1 MTEFIIIMLV
11 KMIVIFGAVMGTM
24 TYITLAERKILGYMQ
39 IRPGPNRVG
48 PWGLL
53 QPIADGIKLFLKED
67 IIPDHASKAVFV
79 IAPAMALIPA
89 VMTIAVVPFGPEM
102 TVFGR
107 KVTAYMAD
115 VNIGLLYIFSVSSM
129 GVYGIVLAG
138 WASESKYSLLGG
150 LRSSA
155 QMISY
160 ELSMGFAVV
169 GVLMMSQSL
178 SMVKIIEAQ
187 KGVWFII
194 PQFFGF
200 VIYIIAAIAEL
211 NRTPFDL
218 PEGESEL
225 VSGYF
230 TEYSSMKYAMFM
242 LAEYI
247 NIITVSGIVT
257 TLYLGGWHSFFIP
270 LPPLVWFMIKLL
282 AVVFFMIWVRATY
295 PRFRYDQLMTFG
307 WKVLLPASILNIL
320 FTPLFMK
327 IFGYL

>member
-1 MTEFIIIMLV
+1 MTEFIIIMLI
-11 KMIVIFGAVMGTM
+11 KMFVIFGAVMLTM
-24 TYITLAERKILGYMQ
+24 SYITLAERKILGYMQ

-67 IIPDHASKAVFV
+67 IIPDNASKAVFV

-89 VMTIAVVPFGPEM
+89 VMTIAVVPFGPAV
-102 TVFGR
+102 TIFGR
-107 KVTAYMAD
+107 SVDIYMAD
-115 VNIGLLYIFSVSSM
+115 INIGILYIFAVSSI
-129 GVYGIVLAG
+129 GVYGIVMAG
-138 WASESKYSLLGG
+138 WSSESKYSLLGG

-160 ELSMGFAVV
+160 ELSMGFAIV
-169 GVLMMSQSL
+169 GVIMMSQSL
-178 SMVKIIEAQ
+178 SMVKLIEAQ
-187 KGVWFII
+187 KGMWFII
-194 PQFFGF
+194 PQFLGF
-200 VIYIIAAIAEL
+200 AIYITAAIAEL

-257 TLYLGGWHSFFIP
+257 TLYLGGWHGPI
-270 LPPLVWFMIKLL
+270 LPPFIWFVVKLF
-282 AVVFFMIWVRATY
+282 AVVFFMIWVRATF

-307 WKVLLPASILNIL
+307 WKVLLPASIVNIL
-320 FTPLFMK
+320 LTAVFMTV
-327 IFGYL
+327 FG

>member
-11 KMIVIFGAVMGTM
+11 KMFVIFGAVMLTM

-67 IIPDHASKAVFV
+67 IIPDNASKVVFV

-89 VMTIAVVPFGPEM
+89 VMTIAVVPFGPAV
-102 TVFGR
+102 TIFGR
-107 KVTAYMAD
+107 PIDIYMAD
-115 VNIGLLYIFSVSSM
+115 INIGILYIFAVSSI

-138 WASESKYSLLGG
+138 WSSESKYSLLGG

-160 ELSMGFAVV
+160 ELSMGFAIV
-169 GVLMMSQSL
+169 GVIMMSQSL

-194 PQFFGF
+194 PQFLGF
-200 VIYIIAAIAEL
+200 AIYITAAIAEL

-257 TLYLGGWHSFFIP
+257 TLYLGGWGGPI
-270 LPPLVWFMIKLL
+270 LPPFIWFVVKLF
-282 AVVFFMIWVRATY
+282 AVVFFMIWVRATF

-307 WKVLLPASILNIL
+307 WKVLLPASIVNIL
-320 FTPLFMK
+320 LTAVFMTLFR
-327 IFGYL
+327 

>member
-1 MTEFIIIMLV
+1 MTEFVIVMLV
-11 KMIVIFGAVMGTM
+11 KMFVIFGAVMLTM

-39 IRPGPNRVG
+39 VRPGPNRVG

-67 IIPDHASKAVFV
+67 IIPDKAYKAVFV
-79 IAPAMALIPA
+79 IAPAMAMIPA
-89 VMTIAVVPFGPEM
+89 VMTLAVIPFGPEM

-115 VNIGLLYIFSVSSM
+115 VNIGILYIFAVSSI

-160 ELSMGFAVV
+160 ELSMGFAIV
-169 GVLMMSQSL
+169 GVLMMSESL

-187 KGVWFII
+187 TGVWFII

-200 VIYIIAAIAEL
+200 IIYITAAIAEL

-225 VSGYF
+225 VAGYF

-257 TLYLGGWHSFFIP
+257 TLYLGGWNGPI
-270 LPPLVWFMIKLL
+270 LPPLVWFLIKLL
-282 AVVFFMIWVRATY
+282 AVVFLMIWVRATY

-307 WKVLLPASILNIL
+307 WKVLLPASIVNIL
-320 FTPLFMK
+320 LTPVFMK

>member
-11 KMIVIFGAVMGTM
+11 KMFVIFGAVMLTM

-67 IIPDHASKAVFV
+67 IIPDKAYKAVFV
-79 IAPAMALIPA
+79 IAPAMAMIPA
-89 VMTIAVVPFGPEM
+89 VMTLAVIPFGPEM

-115 VNIGLLYIFSVSSM
+115 VNIGILYIFAVSSI

-160 ELSMGFAVV
+160 ELSMGFAIV
-169 GVLMMSQSL
+169 GVLMMSESL

-187 KGVWFII
+187 TGVWFII

-200 VIYIIAAIAEL
+200 IIYITAAIAEL

-225 VSGYF
+225 VAGYF

-242 LAEYI
+242 LGEYI

-257 TLYLGGWHSFFIP
+257 TLYLGGWNGPI
-270 LPPLVWFMIKLL
+270 LPPLVWFLIKLL
-282 AVVFFMIWVRATY
+282 AIVFLMIWVRATY

-307 WKVLLPASILNIL
+307 WKVLLPASIVNIL
-320 FTPLFMK
+320 LTPVFMK

>member
-1 MTEFIIIMLV
+1 MTEFVIIMLV
-11 KMIVIFGAVMGTM
+11 KMFVIFGAVMLTM

-67 IIPDHASKAVFV
+67 IIPDNASKVVFV

-89 VMTIAVVPFGPEM
+89 VMTIAVVPFGPAV
-102 TVFGR
+102 TIFGR
-107 KVTAYMAD
+107 PIDIYMAD
-115 VNIGLLYIFSVSSM
+115 INIGILYIFAVSSI

-138 WASESKYSLLGG
+138 WSSESKYSLLGG

-160 ELSMGFAVV
+160 ELSMGFAIV
-169 GVLMMSQSL
+169 GVIMLSQSL
-178 SMVKIIEAQ
+178 SMVTIIEAQ

-194 PQFFGF
+194 PQFLGF
-200 VIYIIAAIAEL
+200 AIYITAAIAEL

-257 TLYLGGWHSFFIP
+257 TLYLGGWHGPI
-270 LPPLVWFMIKLL
+270 LPPFIWFIVKLF
-282 AVVFFMIWVRATY
+282 AVVFFMIWVRATF

-307 WKVLLPASILNIL
+307 WKVLLPASIVNIL
-320 FTPLFMK
+320 LTAVFMTV
-327 IFGYL
+327 FG

>member
-1 MTEFIIIMLV
+1 MTEFVIIMLV
-11 KMIVIFGAVMGTM
+11 KMFVIFGAVMLTM

-67 IIPDHASKAVFV
+67 IIPDNASKVVFV

-89 VMTIAVVPFGPEM
+89 VMTIAVVPFGPAV
-102 TVFGR
+102 TIFGR
-107 KVTAYMAD
+107 SVDIYMAD
-115 VNIGLLYIFSVSSM
+115 INIGILYIFAVSSI

-138 WASESKYSLLGG
+138 WSSESKYSLLGG

-160 ELSMGFAVV
+160 ELSMGFAIV
-169 GVLMMSQSL
+169 GVIMMSQSL

-194 PQFFGF
+194 PQFLGF
-200 VIYIIAAIAEL
+200 AIYITAAIAEL

-257 TLYLGGWHSFFIP
+257 TLYLGRWHGPI
-270 LPPLVWFMIKLL
+270 LPPFFWFMVKLF
-282 AVVFFMIWVRATY
+282 AVVFFMIWVRATF

-307 WKVLLPASILNIL
+307 WKVLLPASIVNIL
-320 FTPLFMK
+320 LTAVFMTV
-327 IFGYL
+327 FG

>member
-1 MTEFIIIMLV
+1 MTEFVIVMLV
-11 KMIVIFGAVMGTM
+11 KMFVIFGAVMLTM

-39 IRPGPNRVG
+39 VRPGPNRVG

-67 IIPDHASKAVFV
+67 IIPDKAYKAVFV
-79 IAPAMALIPA
+79 IAPAMAMIPA
-89 VMTIAVVPFGPEM
+89 VMTLAVIPFGPEM

-115 VNIGLLYIFSVSSM
+115 VNIGILYIFAVSSI

-160 ELSMGFAVV
+160 ELSMGFAIV
-169 GVLMMSQSL
+169 GVLMMSESL

-187 KGVWFII
+187 TGVWFII

-200 VIYIIAAIAEL
+200 IIYITAAIAEL

-225 VSGYF
+225 VAGYF

-242 LAEYI
+242 LGEYI
-247 NIITVSGIVT
+247 NIISVSGIVT
-257 TLYLGGWHSFFIP
+257 TLYLGGWNGPI
-270 LPPLVWFMIKLL
+270 LPPLVWFLIKLL
-282 AVVFFMIWVRATY
+282 AIVFLMIWVRATY

-307 WKVLLPASILNIL
+307 WKVLLPASIVNIL
-320 FTPLFMK
+320 LTPAFMK

>member
-1 MTEFIIIMLV
+1 MTEFVIIMLV
-11 KMIVIFGAVMGTM
+11 KMFVIFGAVMGTM

-53 QPIADGIKLFLKED
+53 QPVADGIKLFLKED
-67 IIPDHASKAVFV
+67 IIPDNASKIVFV
-79 IAPAMALIPA
+79 IAPAMAMIPA

-102 TVFGR
+102 SMFGYP
-107 KVTAYMAD
+107 VSLFMAD
-115 VNIGLLYIFSVSSM
+115 INIGILYIFAVSSM

-138 WASESKYSLLGG
+138 WSSESKYSLLGG

-160 ELSMGFAVV
+160 ELSMGFAIV
-169 GVLMMSQSL
+169 GVIMMSQSL
-178 SMVKIIEAQ
+178 SMVKIIDAQ
-187 KGVWFII
+187 KGLWFII
-194 PQFFGF
+194 PQFLGF
-200 VIYIIAAIAEL
+200 AIYITAAIAEL

-257 TLYLGGWHSFFIP
+257 TLYLGGWNGPVF
-270 LPPLVWFMIKLL
+270 PPLAWFMLKLF
-282 AVVFFMIWVRATY
+282 AVVFFMIWVRATF

-307 WKVLLPASILNIL
+307 WKVLLPASIVNVLL
-320 FTPLFMK
+320 TAVFMTV
-327 IFGYL
+327 FG

>member
-11 KMIVIFGAVMGTM
+11 KMFVIFGAVMLTM
-24 TYITLAERKILGYMQ
+24 TYITLAERKLLGYMQ

-67 IIPDHASKAVFV
+67 IIPDNASKVVFV

-89 VMTIAVVPFGPEM
+89 VMTIAVVPFGPAV
-102 TVFGR
+102 TIFGR
-107 KVTAYMAD
+107 SVDIYMAD
-115 VNIGLLYIFSVSSM
+115 INIGILYIFAVSSI

-138 WASESKYSLLGG
+138 WSSESKYSLLGG

-160 ELSMGFAVV
+160 ELSMGFAIV
-169 GVLMMSQSL
+169 GVIMMSQSL

-194 PQFFGF
+194 PQFLGF
-200 VIYIIAAIAEL
+200 AIYITAAIAEL

-257 TLYLGGWHSFFIP
+257 TLYLGGWHGPI
-270 LPPLVWFMIKLL
+270 LPPFIWFIVKLF
-282 AVVFFMIWVRATY
+282 AVVFFMIWVRATF

-307 WKVLLPASILNIL
+307 WKVLLPASIVNIL
-320 FTPLFMK
+320 LTAVFMTV
-327 IFGYL
+327 FG

>member
-11 KMIVIFGAVMGTM
+11 KMFVIFGAVMLTM

-67 IIPDHASKAVFV
+67 IIPDNASKAVFV

-89 VMTIAVVPFGPEM
+89 VMTIAVVPFGPAV
-102 TVFGR
+102 TIFGR
-107 KVTAYMAD
+107 PIDIYMAD
-115 VNIGLLYIFSVSSM
+115 INIGILYIFAVSSI

-138 WASESKYSLLGG
+138 WSSESKYSLLGG

-160 ELSMGFAVV
+160 ELSMGFAIV
-169 GVLMMSQSL
+169 GVIMMSQSL

-194 PQFFGF
+194 PQFLGF
-200 VIYIIAAIAEL
+200 AIYITAAIAEL

-247 NIITVSGIVT
+247 NIITVSGVVT
-257 TLYLGGWHSFFIP
+257 TLYLGGWHGPI
-270 LPPLVWFMIKLL
+270 LPPFIWFVVKLF
-282 AVVFFMIWVRATY
+282 AVVFFMIWGRATF

-307 WKVLLPASILNIL
+307 WKVLLPASIVNIL
-320 FTPLFMK
+320 LTAVFMTV
-327 IFGYL
+327 FGEL

>member
-11 KMIVIFGAVMGTM
+11 KMFVIFGAVMLTM
-24 TYITLAERKILGYMQ
+24 TYITLAERKLLGYMQ

-67 IIPDHASKAVFV
+67 IIPDNASKVVFV

-89 VMTIAVVPFGPEM
+89 VMTIAVVPFGPAV
-102 TVFGR
+102 TIFGR
-107 KVTAYMAD
+107 SVDIYMAD
-115 VNIGLLYIFSVSSM
+115 INIGILYIFAVSSI

-138 WASESKYSLLGG
+138 WSSESKYSLLGG

-160 ELSMGFAVV
+160 ELSMGFAIV
-169 GVLMMSQSL
+169 GVIMLSQSL
-178 SMVKIIEAQ
+178 SMVTIIEAQ

-194 PQFFGF
+194 PQFLGF
-200 VIYIIAAIAEL
+200 AIYITAAIAEL

-257 TLYLGGWHSFFIP
+257 TLYLGGWGGPI
-270 LPPLVWFMIKLL
+270 LPPFIWFVVKLF
-282 AVVFFMIWVRATY
+282 AVVFFMIWVRATF

-307 WKVLLPASILNIL
+307 WKVLLPASIVNIL
-320 FTPLFMK
+320 LTAVFMTV
-327 IFGYL
+327 FG

>member
-1 MTEFIIIMLV
+1 MTEFVMIMLV
-11 KMIVIFGAVMGTM
+11 KMFVIFGAVMLTM

-67 IIPDHASKAVFV
+67 IIPDNASKVVFV

-89 VMTIAVVPFGPEM
+89 VMTIAVVPFGPAV
-102 TVFGR
+102 TIFGR
-107 KVTAYMAD
+107 SVDIYMAD
-115 VNIGLLYIFSVSSM
+115 INIGILYIFAVSSI

-138 WASESKYSLLGG
+138 WSSESKYSLLGG

-160 ELSMGFAVV
+160 ELSMGFAIV
-169 GVLMMSQSL
+169 GVIMMSQSL

-194 PQFFGF
+194 PQFLGF
-200 VIYIIAAIAEL
+200 AIYITAAIAEL

-257 TLYLGGWHSFFIP
+257 TLYLGGWGGPI
-270 LPPLVWFMIKLL
+270 LPPFIWFVVKLF
-282 AVVFFMIWVRATY
+282 AVVFFMIWVRATF

-307 WKVLLPASILNIL
+307 WKVLLPASIVNIL
-320 FTPLFMK
+320 LTAVFMTV
-327 IFGYL
+327 FG

>member
-1 MTEFIIIMLV
+1 MTEFVTIMIV
-11 KMIVIFGAVMGTM
+11 KMVVIFAAVMGTM

-67 IIPDHASKAVFV
+67 IIPDKASKAVFV

-89 VMTIAVVPFGPEM
+89 VMTIAVVPFGP
-102 TVFGR
+102 TVTILGR
-107 KVTAYMAD
+107 PVDIYMAD
-115 VNIGLLYIFSVSSM
+115 LNIGILYIFAVSSI

-150 LRSSA
+150 LRASA

-160 ELSMGFAVV
+160 ELSMGFAIV
-169 GVLMMSQSL
+169 GVIMMSQSL

-187 KGVWFII
+187 QGVWFIV
-194 PQFFGF
+194 PQLFGF
-200 VIYIIAAIAEL
+200 IIYITAAMAEL

-225 VSGYF
+225 VAGYF

-257 TLYLGGWHSFFIP
+257 TLYLGGWSGP
-270 LPPLVWFMIKLL
+270 VLPPLLWFVIKLL
-282 AVVFFMIWVRATY
+282 AVVFFMIWVRATV
-295 PRFRYDQLMTFG
+295 PRLRYDQLMTLG
-307 WKVLLPASILNIL
+307 WKVLLPASIVNIL
-320 FTPLFMK
+320 LTPIIMK

>member
-1 MTEFIIIMLV
+1 MTEFVIIMLV
-11 KMIVIFGAVMGTM
+11 KMFVIFGAVMLTM

-67 IIPDHASKAVFV
+67 IIPDNASKVVFV

-89 VMTIAVVPFGPEM
+89 VMTIAVVPFGPAV
-102 TVFGR
+102 TIFGR
-107 KVTAYMAD
+107 SVDIYMAD
-115 VNIGLLYIFSVSSM
+115 INIGILYIFAVSSI

-138 WASESKYSLLGG
+138 WSSESKYSLLGG

-160 ELSMGFAVV
+160 ELSMGFAIV
-169 GVLMMSQSL
+169 GVIMMSQSL

-194 PQFFGF
+194 PQFLGF
-200 VIYIIAAIAEL
+200 AIYITAAIAEL

-257 TLYLGGWHSFFIP
+257 TLYLGGWHGPI
-270 LPPLVWFMIKLL
+270 LPPFIWFMIKLFT
-282 AVVFFMIWVRATY
+282 VVFFMIWVRATF

-307 WKVLLPASILNIL
+307 WKVLLPASIVNIL
-320 FTPLFMK
+320 LTAVFMTV
-327 IFGYL
+327 FG

>member
-11 KMIVIFGAVMGTM
+11 KMFVIFGAVMLTM

-67 IIPDHASKAVFV
+67 IIPDNASKAVFV

-89 VMTIAVVPFGPEM
+89 VMTIAVVPFGPAV
-102 TVFGR
+102 TIFGR
-107 KVTAYMAD
+107 PIDIYMAD
-115 VNIGLLYIFSVSSM
+115 INIGILYIFAVSSI

-138 WASESKYSLLGG
+138 WSSESKYSLLGG

-160 ELSMGFAVV
+160 ELSMGFAIV
-169 GVLMMSQSL
+169 GVIMLSQSL

-194 PQFFGF
+194 PQFLGF
-200 VIYIIAAIAEL
+200 AIYITAAIAEL

-257 TLYLGGWHSFFIP
+257 TLYLGGWHGPI
-270 LPPLVWFMIKLL
+270 LPPFIWFIVKLF
-282 AVVFFMIWVRATY
+282 AVVFFMIWVRATF

-307 WKVLLPASILNIL
+307 WKVLLPASIVNIL
-320 FTPLFMK
+320 LTAVFMTV
-327 IFGYL
+327 FGEL

>member
-1 MTEFIIIMLV
+1 MTEFVIIMLV
-11 KMIVIFGAVMGTM
+11 KMFVIFGAVMLTM

-67 IIPDHASKAVFV
+67 IIPDNASKVVFV

-89 VMTIAVVPFGPEM
+89 VMTIAVVPFGPAV
-102 TVFGR
+102 TIFGR
-107 KVTAYMAD
+107 PIDIYMAD
-115 VNIGLLYIFSVSSM
+115 INIGILYIFAVSSI

-138 WASESKYSLLGG
+138 WSSESKYSLLGG

-160 ELSMGFAVV
+160 ELSMGFAIV
-169 GVLMMSQSL
+169 GVIMLSQSL
-178 SMVKIIEAQ
+178 SMVTIIEAQ

-194 PQFFGF
+194 PQFLGF
-200 VIYIIAAIAEL
+200 AIYITAAIAEL

-257 TLYLGGWHSFFIP
+257 TLYLGGWHGPI
-270 LPPLVWFMIKLL
+270 LPPFIWFMVKLF
-282 AVVFFMIWVRATY
+282 AVVFFMIWVRATF

-307 WKVLLPASILNIL
+307 WKVLLPASIVNIL
-320 FTPLFMK
+320 LTAVFMTV
-327 IFGYL
+327 FG

>member
-1 MTEFIIIMLV
+1 MTEFVIIMIV
-11 KMIVIFGAVMGTM
+11 KMIVIFAAVMLTM

-67 IIPDHASKAVFV
+67 IIPDKAYKAVFV
-79 IAPAMALIPA
+79 IAPAMAMIPA
-89 VMTIAVVPFGPEM
+89 VMTLAVVPFGPEM
-102 TVFGR
+102 NVFGR

-115 VNIGLLYIFSVSSM
+115 VNIGILYIFAVSSI

-160 ELSMGFAVV
+160 ELSMGFAIV

-200 VIYIIAAIAEL
+200 IIYITAAIAEL

-225 VSGYF
+225 VAGYF

-242 LAEYI
+242 LGEYI

-257 TLYLGGWHSFFIP
+257 TLYLGGWSGP
-270 LPPLVWFMIKLL
+270 VLPPLVWFLIKLL

-320 FTPLFMK
+320 LTPVFMK

>member
-11 KMIVIFGAVMGTM
+11 KMFVIFGAVMLTM

-67 IIPDHASKAVFV
+67 IIPDNASKAVFV

-89 VMTIAVVPFGPEM
+89 VMTIAVVPFGPAV
-102 TVFGR
+102 TIFGR
-107 KVTAYMAD
+107 PIDIYMAD
-115 VNIGLLYIFSVSSM
+115 INIGILYIFAVSSI

-138 WASESKYSLLGG
+138 WSSESKYSLLGG

-160 ELSMGFAVV
+160 ELSMGFAIV
-169 GVLMMSQSL
+169 GVIMLSQSL

-194 PQFFGF
+194 PQFLGF
-200 VIYIIAAIAEL
+200 AIYITAAIAEL

-257 TLYLGGWHSFFIP
+257 TLYLGGWHGPI
-270 LPPLVWFMIKLL
+270 LPPFIWFIVKLF
-282 AVVFFMIWVRATY
+282 AVVFFMIWVRATF

-307 WKVLLPASILNIL
+307 WKVLLPASIVNIL
-320 FTPLFMK
+320 LTAVFMTV
-327 IFGYL
+327 FG

>member
-11 KMIVIFGAVMGTM
+11 KMFVIFGAVMLTM

-67 IIPDHASKAVFV
+67 IIPDNASKVVFV

-89 VMTIAVVPFGPEM
+89 VMTIAVVPFGPAV
-102 TVFGR
+102 TIFGR
-107 KVTAYMAD
+107 SVDIYMAD
-115 VNIGLLYIFSVSSM
+115 INIGILYIFAVSSI

-138 WASESKYSLLGG
+138 WSSESKYSLLGG

-160 ELSMGFAVV
+160 ELSMGFAIV
-169 GVLMMSQSL
+169 GVIMLSQSL
-178 SMVKIIEAQ
+178 SMVTIIEAQ

-194 PQFFGF
+194 PQFLGF
-200 VIYIIAAIAEL
+200 AIYITAAIAEL

-257 TLYLGGWHSFFIP
+257 TLYLGGWGGPI
-270 LPPLVWFMIKLL
+270 LPPFIWFVVKLF
-282 AVVFFMIWVRATY
+282 AVVFFMIWVRATF

-307 WKVLLPASILNIL
+307 WKVLLPASIVNIL
-320 FTPLFMK
+320 LTAVFMTV
-327 IFGYL
+327 FG

>member
-1 MTEFIIIMLV
+1 MTEFVIIMLV
-11 KMIVIFGAVMGTM
+11 KMFVIFGAVMLTM

-67 IIPDHASKAVFV
+67 IIPDNASKVVFV

-89 VMTIAVVPFGPEM
+89 VMTIAVVPFGPAV
-102 TVFGR
+102 TIFGR
-107 KVTAYMAD
+107 SVDIYMAD
-115 VNIGLLYIFSVSSM
+115 INIGILYIFAVSSI

-138 WASESKYSLLGG
+138 WSSESKYSLLGG

-160 ELSMGFAVV
+160 ELSMGFAIV
-169 GVLMMSQSL
+169 GVIMMSQSL

-194 PQFFGF
+194 PQFIGF
-200 VIYIIAAIAEL
+200 AIYITAAIAEL

-257 TLYLGGWHSFFIP
+257 TLYLGGWHGPIMPPFI
-270 LPPLVWFMIKLL
+270 WFMVKLF
-282 AVVFFMIWVRATY
+282 AVVFFMIWVRATF

-307 WKVLLPASILNIL
+307 WKVLLPASIVNIL
-320 FTPLFMK
+320 LTAVFMTV
-327 IFGYL
+327 FG

>member
-11 KMIVIFGAVMGTM
+11 KMFVIFGAVMLTM

-67 IIPDHASKAVFV
+67 IIPDNASKVVFV

-89 VMTIAVVPFGPEM
+89 VMTIAVVPFGPAV
-102 TVFGR
+102 TIFGR
-107 KVTAYMAD
+107 SVDIYMAD
-115 VNIGLLYIFSVSSM
+115 INIGILYIFAVSSI

-138 WASESKYSLLGG
+138 WSSESKYSLLGG

-160 ELSMGFAVV
+160 ELSMGFAIV
-169 GVLMMSQSL
+169 GVIMMSQSL

-194 PQFFGF
+194 PQFLGF
-200 VIYIIAAIAEL
+200 AIYITAAIAEL

-257 TLYLGGWHSFFIP
+257 TLYLGGWHGPI
-270 LPPLVWFMIKLL
+270 LPPFIWFMVKLF
-282 AVVFFMIWVRATY
+282 AVVFFMIWVRATF

-307 WKVLLPASILNIL
+307 WKVLLPASIVNIL
-320 FTPLFMK
+320 LTAVFMTV
-327 IFGYL
+327 FG

>member
-1 MTEFIIIMLV
+1 MTELVIIMLI
-11 KMIVIFGAVMGTM
+11 KMFVIFGAVMLTM
-24 TYITLAERKILGYMQ
+24 SYITLAERKILGYMQ

-53 QPIADGIKLFLKED
+53 QPIADGIKLFFKED
-67 IIPDHASKAVFV
+67 IIPDKASKVVFI
-79 IAPAMALIPA
+79 IAPAMAMIPA
-89 VMTIAVVPFGPEM
+89 IMTLAVIPFGPDM

-107 KVTAYMAD
+107 KVTAYMSD
-115 VNIGLLYIFSVSSM
+115 INIGILYIFAVSSI

-138 WASESKYSLLGG
+138 WSSESKYSLLGG

-160 ELSMGFAVV
+160 ELSMGFAIV

-187 KGVWFII
+187 KGIWFII

-200 VIYIIAAIAEL
+200 VIYMTAAIAEL

-257 TLYLGGWHSFFIP
+257 TLYLGGWSGPI
-270 LPPLVWFMIKLL
+270 LPPLVWFMIKLF
-282 AVVFFMIWVRATY
+282 AIVFFMIWVRATY

-307 WKVLLPASILNIL
+307 WKVLLPASIANIL
-320 FTPLFMK
+320 LTPVVMK

>member
-1 MTEFIIIMLV
+1 MTEFVIIMLV
-11 KMIVIFGAVMGTM
+11 KMLVIFGAVIFVM

-53 QPIADGIKLFLKED
+53 QPIADGIKLFMKED
-67 IIPDHASKAVFV
+67 IIPDKAYKAVFI
-79 IAPAMALIPA
+79 IAPALAMIPA
-89 VMTIAVVPFGPEM
+89 IMTLAVIPFGPTVNILGRPVDIYM
-102 TVFGR
+102 T
-107 KVTAYMAD
+107 D
-115 VNIGLLYIFSVSSM
+115 VNIGILYIFAVSSI

-138 WASESKYSLLGG
+138 WSSESKYSLLGG

-160 ELSMGFAVV
+160 ELSMGFALV
-169 GVLMMSQSL
+169 GVIMMSESL

-200 VIYIIAAIAEL
+200 VIYLTAAMAEL

-225 VSGYF
+225 VAGYF
-230 TEYSSMKYAMFM
+230 TEYGSMKYAMFM
-242 LAEYI
+242 LGEYI
-247 NIITVSGIVT
+247 NIITVSGVVT
-257 TLYLGGWHSFFIP
+257 TLYLGGWSGP
-270 LPPLVWFMIKLL
+270 VLPPLAWFMIKLL
-282 AVVFFMIWVRATY
+282 AVVFFMIWIRATY

-307 WKVLLPASILNIL
+307 WKVLLPASIVNIL
-320 FTPLFMK
+320 LTPVFMK

>member
-11 KMIVIFGAVMGTM
+11 KMFVIFGAVMLTM

-67 IIPDHASKAVFV
+67 IIPDNASKVVFV

-89 VMTIAVVPFGPEM
+89 VMTIAVVPFGPAV
-102 TVFGR
+102 TIFGR
-107 KVTAYMAD
+107 SVDIYMAD
-115 VNIGLLYIFSVSSM
+115 INIGILYIFAVSSI

-138 WASESKYSLLGG
+138 WSSESKYSLLGG

-160 ELSMGFAVV
+160 ELSMGFAIV
-169 GVLMMSQSL
+169 GVIMMSQSL

-194 PQFFGF
+194 PQFLGF
-200 VIYIIAAIAEL
+200 AIYITAAIAEL

-257 TLYLGGWHSFFIP
+257 TLYLGGWGGPI
-270 LPPLVWFMIKLL
+270 LPPFIWFVVKLF
-282 AVVFFMIWVRATY
+282 AVVFFMIWVRATF

-307 WKVLLPASILNIL
+307 WKVLLPASIVNIL
-320 FTPLFMK
+320 LTAVFMTV
-327 IFGYL
+327 FG

>member
-1 MTEFIIIMLV
+1 MTEFVIIMLV
-11 KMIVIFGAVMGTM
+11 KMFVIFGAVMGTM

-67 IIPDHASKAVFV
+67 IIPDNASKAVFV

-89 VMTIAVVPFGPEM
+89 VMTIAVVPFGPE
-102 TVFGR
+102 VSILGR
-107 KVTAYMAD
+107 KVTLFMAD
-115 VNIGLLYIFSVSSM
+115 INIGILYIFAVSSI

-138 WASESKYSLLGG
+138 WSSESKYSLLGG

-160 ELSMGFAVV
+160 ELSMGFAIV
-169 GVLMMSQSL
+169 GVIMMSQSL

-187 KGVWFII
+187 KGAWFII
-194 PQFFGF
+194 PQFLGF
-200 VIYIIAAIAEL
+200 AIYITAAIAEL

-242 LAEYI
+242 LAEYV
-247 NIITVSGIVT
+247 NVITVSGIVT
-257 TLYLGGWHSFFIP
+257 TLYLGGWHGPI
-270 LPPLVWFMIKLL
+270 LPPFIWFMVKLF
-282 AVVFFMIWVRATY
+282 AVVFFMIWVRATF

-307 WKVLLPASILNIL
+307 WKVLLPASIVNIL
-320 FTPLFMK
+320 LTAVFMTV
-327 IFGYL
+327 FG

>member
-1 MTEFIIIMLV
+1 MTEFIIIMLI
-11 KMIVIFGAVMGTM
+11 KMFVIFGAVMGTM

-53 QPIADGIKLFLKED
+53 QPVADGIKLFLKED
-67 IIPDHASKAVFV
+67 IIPDNASKAVFV

-89 VMTIAVVPFGPEM
+89 VMTIAVVPFGPAV
-102 TVFGR
+102 TIFGR
-107 KVTAYMAD
+107 SVDIYMAD
-115 VNIGLLYIFSVSSM
+115 INIGILYIFAVSSI

-138 WASESKYSLLGG
+138 WSSESKYSLLGG

-160 ELSMGFAVV
+160 ELSMGFAIV
-169 GVLMMSQSL
+169 GVIMMSQSL
-178 SMVKIIEAQ
+178 SMVKLIEAQ
-187 KGVWFII
+187 KGMWFII
-194 PQFFGF
+194 PQFLGF
-200 VIYIIAAIAEL
+200 AIYITAAIAEL

-257 TLYLGGWHSFFIP
+257 TLYLGGWHGPI
-270 LPPLVWFMIKLL
+270 LPPFIWFVVKLF
-282 AVVFFMIWVRATY
+282 AVVFFMIWVRATF

-307 WKVLLPASILNIL
+307 WKVLLPASIVNIL
-320 FTPLFMK
+320 LTAVFMTV
-327 IFGYL
+327 FG

>member
-1 MTEFIIIMLV
+1 MTEFVIIMLV
-11 KMIVIFGAVMGTM
+11 KMFVIFGAVMLTM

-67 IIPDHASKAVFV
+67 IIPDNASKVVFV

-89 VMTIAVVPFGPEM
+89 VMTIAVVPFGPAV
-102 TVFGR
+102 TIFGR
-107 KVTAYMAD
+107 SVDIYMAD
-115 VNIGLLYIFSVSSM
+115 INIGILYIFAVSSI

-138 WASESKYSLLGG
+138 WSSESKYSLLGG

-160 ELSMGFAVV
+160 ELSMGFAIV
-169 GVLMMSQSL
+169 GVIMLSQSL
-178 SMVKIIEAQ
+178 SMVTIIEAQ

-194 PQFFGF
+194 PQFLGF
-200 VIYIIAAIAEL
+200 AIYITAAIAEL

-257 TLYLGGWHSFFIP
+257 TLYLGGWHGPI
-270 LPPLVWFMIKLL
+270 LPPFIWFIVKLF
-282 AVVFFMIWVRATY
+282 AVVFFMIWVRATF

-307 WKVLLPASILNIL
+307 WKVLLPASIVNIL
-320 FTPLFMK
+320 LTAVFMTV
-327 IFGYL
+327 FG

>member
-1 MTEFIIIMLV
+1 MTEFIIIMLI
-11 KMIVIFGAVMGTM
+11 KMFVIFGAVMLTM
-24 TYITLAERKILGYMQ
+24 SYITLAERKILGYMQ

-67 IIPDHASKAVFV
+67 IIPDNASKAVFV

-89 VMTIAVVPFGPEM
+89 VMTIAVVPFGPAV
-102 TVFGR
+102 TIFGR
-107 KVTAYMAD
+107 SVDIYMAD
-115 VNIGLLYIFSVSSM
+115 INIGILYIFAVSSI

-138 WASESKYSLLGG
+138 WSSESKYSLLGG

-160 ELSMGFAVV
+160 ELSMGFAIV
-169 GVLMMSQSL
+169 GVIMMSQSL
-178 SMVKIIEAQ
+178 SMVKLIEAQ
-187 KGVWFII
+187 KGMWFII
-194 PQFFGF
+194 PQFLGF
-200 VIYIIAAIAEL
+200 AIYITAAIAEL

-257 TLYLGGWHSFFIP
+257 TLYLGGWHGPI
-270 LPPLVWFMIKLL
+270 LPPFIWFVVKLF
-282 AVVFFMIWVRATY
+282 AVVFFMIWVRATF

-307 WKVLLPASILNIL
+307 WKVLLPASIVNIL
-320 FTPLFMK
+320 LTAVFMTV
-327 IFGYL
+327 FG

>member
-1 MTEFIIIMLV
+1 MTEFIIIMLI
-11 KMIVIFGAVMGTM
+11 KMVVIFAAVMGTM

-53 QPIADGIKLFLKED
+53 QPIADGLKLFLKED
-67 IIPDHASKAVFV
+67 IIPDKASKVVFV

-89 VMTIAVVPFGPEM
+89 VMTLAVIPFGPEV
-102 TVFGR
+102 TILGR
-107 KVTAYMAD
+107 QVDIYMAD
-115 VNIGLLYIFSVSSM
+115 LNIGILYIFAVSSI

-150 LRSSA
+150 LRASA

-160 ELSMGFAVV
+160 ELSMGFALI
-169 GVLMMSQSL
+169 GVIMMSQSL

-187 KGVWFII
+187 QGVWFIF
-194 PQFFGF
+194 PQLFGF
-200 VIYIIAAIAEL
+200 IIYITAAMAEL

-225 VSGYF
+225 VAGYF

-247 NIITVSGIVT
+247 NIITVSGVVT
-257 TLYLGGWHSFFIP
+257 TLYLGGWSGP
-270 LPPLVWFMIKLL
+270 VLPPLVWFVAKLL
-282 AVVFFMIWVRATY
+282 VVVFVMIWIRATV
-295 PRFRYDQLMTFG
+295 PRLRYDQLMTLG
-307 WKVLLPASILNIL
+307 WKVLLPASIVNIL
-320 FTPLFMK
+320 LTPLFMK

>member
-1 MTEFIIIMLV
+1 MTEFIAIMLI
-11 KMIVIFGAVMGTM
+11 KMLVIFGAVMLTL

-39 IRPGPNRVG
+39 VRPGPNRVG

-53 QPIADGIKLFLKED
+53 QPIADGIKLFLKEE
-67 IIPDHASKAVFV
+67 IIPDKAYKAVFLV
-79 IAPAMALIPA
+79 APAMALIPA
-89 VMTIAVVPFGPEM
+89 VLSLGVIPFGPEV
-102 TVFGR
+102 TVLGR
-107 KVTAYMAD
+107 KVTVYMAD
-115 VNIGLLYIFSVSSM
+115 INIGILYIFAVSSI

-160 ELSMGFAVV
+160 ELSMGFAIV
-169 GVLMMSQSL
+169 GVLMMSESL

-187 KGVWFII
+187 KGVWFIL

-200 VIYIIAAIAEL
+200 LIYIIAAVAEL

-225 VSGYF
+225 VAGYF

-242 LAEYI
+242 LAEYL
-247 NIITVSGIVT
+247 NIITVSAIVT
-257 TLYLGGWHSFFIP
+257 TLYLGGWNGP
-270 LPPLVWFMIKLL
+270 VLPPLAWFVIKLL
-282 AVVFFMIWVRATY
+282 AVVFLIIWIRATY

-307 WKVLLPASILNIL
+307 WKVLLPASIANIL
-320 FTPLFMK
+320 LTPVFMK
-327 IFGYL
+327 VFGYL

>member
-1 MTEFIIIMLV
+1 MTEFVIIMLV
-11 KMIVIFGAVMGTM
+11 KMFVIFGAVMLTM

-67 IIPDHASKAVFV
+67 IIPDNASKVVFV

-89 VMTIAVVPFGPEM
+89 VMTIAVVPFGPAV
-102 TVFGR
+102 TIFGR
-107 KVTAYMAD
+107 SVDIYMAD
-115 VNIGLLYIFSVSSM
+115 INIGILYIFAVSSI

-138 WASESKYSLLGG
+138 WSSESKYSLLGG

-160 ELSMGFAVV
+160 ELSMGFAIV
-169 GVLMMSQSL
+169 GVIMMSQSL

-194 PQFFGF
+194 PQLLGF
-200 VIYIIAAIAEL
+200 AIYITAAIAEL

-257 TLYLGGWHSFFIP
+257 TLYLGGWHGPI
-270 LPPLVWFMIKLL
+270 LPPFIWFIVKLF
-282 AVVFFMIWVRATY
+282 AVVFFMIWVRATF

-307 WKVLLPASILNIL
+307 WKVLLPASIVNIL
-320 FTPLFMK
+320 LTAIFMTV
-327 IFGYL
+327 FG

>member
-11 KMIVIFGAVMGTM
+11 KMVVIFAAVMGTM

-53 QPIADGIKLFLKED
+53 QPIADGLKLFLKED
-67 IIPDHASKAVFV
+67 IIPDKASKAVFV

-89 VMTIAVVPFGPEM
+89 VMTLAVIPFGPEV
-102 TVFGR
+102 TILGR
-107 KVTAYMAD
+107 QVDIYMAD
-115 VNIGLLYIFSVSSM
+115 LNIGILYIFAVSSM

-150 LRSSA
+150 LRASA

-160 ELSMGFAVV
+160 ELSMGFALI
-169 GVLMMSQSL
+169 GVIMMSQSL

-187 KGVWFII
+187 QGVWFIF
-194 PQFFGF
+194 PQLFGF
-200 VIYIIAAIAEL
+200 IIYITAAMAEL

-225 VSGYF
+225 VAGYF

-247 NIITVSGIVT
+247 NIITVSGVVT
-257 TLYLGGWHSFFIP
+257 TLYLGGWNGP
-270 LPPLVWFMIKLL
+270 VLPPLVWFVAKLL
-282 AVVFFMIWVRATY
+282 VVVFIMIWIRATV
-295 PRFRYDQLMTFG
+295 PRLRYDQLMTLG
-307 WKVLLPASILNIL
+307 WKVLLPASIVNIL
-320 FTPLFMK
+320 LTPLFMK

>member
-1 MTEFIIIMLV
+1 MTEFVIIMLV
-11 KMIVIFGAVMGTM
+11 KMFVIFGAVMLTM

-67 IIPDHASKAVFV
+67 IIPDNASKVVFV

-89 VMTIAVVPFGPEM
+89 VMTIAVVPFGPAV
-102 TVFGR
+102 TIFGR
-107 KVTAYMAD
+107 SVDIYMAD
-115 VNIGLLYIFSVSSM
+115 INIGILYIFAVSSI

-138 WASESKYSLLGG
+138 WSSESKYSLLGG

-160 ELSMGFAVV
+160 ELSMGFAIV
-169 GVLMMSQSL
+169 GVIMMSQSL

-194 PQFFGF
+194 PQFLGF
-200 VIYIIAAIAEL
+200 AIYITAAIAEL

-257 TLYLGGWHSFFIP
+257 TLYLGGWHGPIMPPFI
-270 LPPLVWFMIKLL
+270 WFMVKLF
-282 AVVFFMIWVRATY
+282 AVVFFMIWVRATF

-307 WKVLLPASILNIL
+307 WKVLLPASIVNIL
-320 FTPLFMK
+320 LTAVFMTV
-327 IFGYL
+327 FG

>member
-1 MTEFIIIMLV
+1 MTEFVIIMLV
-11 KMIVIFGAVMGTM
+11 KMFVIFAAVMGTM

-67 IIPDHASKAVFV
+67 IIPDNASKAVFV

-89 VMTIAVVPFGPEM
+89 VMTIAVVPFGPAV
-102 TVFGR
+102 TIFGR
-107 KVTAYMAD
+107 PVDIFMAD
-115 VNIGLLYIFSVSSM
+115 INIGILYIFAVSSI

-138 WASESKYSLLGG
+138 WSSESKYSLLGG

-160 ELSMGFAVV
+160 ELSMGFAIV
-169 GVLMMSQSL
+169 GVIMMSESL

-194 PQFFGF
+194 PQFLGF
-200 VIYIIAAIAEL
+200 AIYITAAIAEL

-247 NIITVSGIVT
+247 NLITVSGIVT
-257 TLYLGGWHSFFIP
+257 TLYLGGWSGP
-270 LPPLVWFMIKLL
+270 LFPPLVWFMIKLL
-282 AVVFFMIWVRATY
+282 AVVFFMIWIRATY

-320 FTPLFMK
+320 LTPIVMK

>member
-1 MTEFIIIMLV
+1 MTEFVIIMLV
-11 KMIVIFGAVMGTM
+11 KMLVIFGAVIFVM

-53 QPIADGIKLFLKED
+53 QPIADGIKLFMKED
-67 IIPDHASKAVFV
+67 IIPDKAYKTVFI
-79 IAPAMALIPA
+79 IAPALAMIPA
-89 VMTIAVVPFGPEM
+89 IMTLAVIPFGPTVTIMGRPVDIYM
-102 TVFGR
+102 T
-107 KVTAYMAD
+107 D
-115 VNIGLLYIFSVSSM
+115 VNIGILYIFAVSSI

-138 WASESKYSLLGG
+138 WSSESKYSLLGG

-160 ELSMGFAVV
+160 ELSMGFALV
-169 GVLMMSQSL
+169 GVIMMSQSL

-187 KGVWFII
+187 SGVWFII

-200 VIYIIAAIAEL
+200 VIYLTAAMAEL

-225 VSGYF
+225 VAGYF
-230 TEYSSMKYAMFM
+230 TEYGSMKYAMFM
-242 LAEYI
+242 LGEYI
-247 NIITVSGIVT
+247 NIITVSGVVT
-257 TLYLGGWHSFFIP
+257 TLYLGGWSGP
-270 LPPLVWFMIKLL
+270 LLPPLAWFMIKLL
-282 AVVFFMIWVRATY
+282 AVVFFMIWIRATY

-307 WKVLLPASILNIL
+307 WKVLLPASIVNIL
-320 FTPLFMK
+320 LTPVFMWV
-327 IFGYL
+327 FGYL

>member
-1 MTEFIIIMLV
+1 MTELVIIMLV
-11 KMIVIFGAVMGTM
+11 KMLVIFAAVMGTM

-67 IIPDHASKAVFV
+67 IIPDNASKAVFV

-89 VMTIAVVPFGPEM
+89 VMTIAVVPFGPAV
-102 TVFGR
+102 TIFGR
-107 KVTAYMAD
+107 PVDIFMAD
-115 VNIGLLYIFSVSSM
+115 INIGILYIFAVSSI

-138 WASESKYSLLGG
+138 WSSESKYSLLGG

-160 ELSMGFAVV
+160 ELSMGFAIV
-169 GVLMMSQSL
+169 GVIMMSESL

-194 PQFFGF
+194 PQFLGF
-200 VIYIIAAIAEL
+200 AIYITAAIAEL

-247 NIITVSGIVT
+247 NIITVSGVVT
-257 TLYLGGWHSFFIP
+257 TLYLGGWSGP
-270 LPPLVWFMIKLL
+270 LFPPLVWFMIKLL
-282 AVVFFMIWVRATY
+282 AVVFFMIWIRATY

-320 FTPLFMK
+320 LTPVIMK